1 MTNGPRRVFSKVC
14 SVGGEPVT
22 INLIVPIQKEFIEE
36 EPVIVPHQTR
46 NALEN
51 VLIEMRIAGVF
62 RNDTQDRHQTVENV
76 FVSGR
81 QGLPGSDDDSHN
93 TFERHQYCKQ
103 IVELNKKPNISLN
116 DRSQPLFLEFARTRS
131 SLRWHRSGRE
141 RNRGCQPA
149 QIWLNSRVSDIDR
162 K

>member
-22 INLIVPIQKEFIEE
+22 INLIVPNQKEFIKE
-36 EPVIVPHQTR
+36 EPVIIPHQTR

-116 DRSQPLFLEFARTRS
+116 DRSQPLFLEFVRTRS

-141 RNRGCQPA
+141 QNRGCQLA
-149 QIWLNSRVSDIDR
+149 QI
-162 K
+162 